1 MSTNAWWVLVGGML
15 VVGVIAGAWV
25 TLRYARSRFDAQL
38 RRVTDDMHQRQTAL
52 AEQLRTAEVRSQA
65 DLEQSRNSFKRQ
77 LAVMAAEPRAA
88 LERAEDRLKAAY
100 AELDRMRGNH
110 SAGPDT
116 GSSEL
121 SDGFAAT
128 RPMREGM

>member
-1 MSTNAWWVLVGGML
+1 
-15 VVGVIAGAWV
+15 
-25 TLRYARSRFDAQL
+25 
-38 RRVTDDMHQRQTAL
+38 MHQRQTAL

>member
-52 AEQLRTAEVRSQA
+52 AEQLRTAEMRSQA